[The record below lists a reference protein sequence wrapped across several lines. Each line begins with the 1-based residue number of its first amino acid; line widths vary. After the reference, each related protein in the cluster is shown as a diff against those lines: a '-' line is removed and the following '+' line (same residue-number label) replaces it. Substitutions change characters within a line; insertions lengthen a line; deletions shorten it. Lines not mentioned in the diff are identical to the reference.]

1 MAFDGLMTRAITKE
15 LRDRILQGKVEKVY
29 QPESDVLV
37 FTIHT
42 REGNVKL
49 LISSGSSHAR
59 IHFIKEAP
67 VNPAEPYPFC
77 MLLRK
82 HLNAARILGVRQ
94 VGCERMIEITFE
106 TLNELGFT
114 VSKKLVIEIMGK
126 HSNIILVDIET
137 GKILDSIKRVGFDVN
152 RVRQLLPG
160 LKYEY
165 PPKQDKVSFDEL
177 DEAGEE
183 VKNALANASDGR
195 MLMSIV
201 AGISPA
207 FADEAAYHADRE
219 DFIRRSIEKAEKGPH
234 SPRVYFDNEGAP
246 REYYFMPL
254 SDYEDT
260 CDVREYENLSECLE
274 EYFSLKVTSN
284 QSKQKAQDLLRA
296 VNDLLSKKYLKKKR
310 LSEDLLKAENSE
322 ELRLFGELLTAN
334 LHLVKQGMKS
344 VEVTSYYDGSQVR
357 IPLDVRKT
365 PSANAQTY
373 FKKYGKAKTAVHEKQ
388 NQIEENDQEID
399 YLESVAAFIE
409 GSASVEEVDA
419 LRQELNETG
428 YLRPRKHSGFKEKKA
443 RLTPL
448 KFRLESGL
456 MCLVG
461 RNNKEN
467 DYITLK
473 LSNKGDIWLHTKD
486 IPGSHVLIQTGGQQ
500 VSEEDI
506 FEAAAIAAFHSK
518 AGSSENVPVDYVP
531 IRYVKK
537 PAGAKPGMVI
547 FTNNRTVY
555 VDPKEGQPLK

>member
-1 MAFDGLMTRAITKE
+1 MAFDGLMTRAVTKE

-42 REGNVKL
+42 KNGNVKL

-59 IHFIKEAP
+59 VHFVEEAP
-67 VNPAEPYPFC
+67 VNPPEPYPFC

-82 HLNAARILGVRQ
+82 HLNAARILDVSQ

-126 HSNIILVDIET
+126 HSNIVLVDIET

-152 RVRQLLPG
+152 RVRQTLPG

-165 PPKQDKVSFDEL
+165 PPRQDKISYDDL
-177 DEAGEE
+177 DKAGDDIHD
-183 VKNALANASDGR
+183 AIANASDGR
-195 MLMSIV
+195 MIMSIV

-207 FADEAAYHADRE
+207 FADEAARHSDRE
-219 DFIRRSIEKAEKGPH
+219 GFIRYAVDAAGAGDH
-234 SPRVYFDNEGAP
+234 SPRAYFDSEGSP

-254 SDYEDT
+254 QDYEET
-260 CDVREYENLSECLE
+260 CDVKEYGSLSECME

-296 VNDLLSKKYLKKKR
+296 VNDQLSKKYLKKKR
-310 LSEDLLKAENSE
+310 LSEDLLEAENSE

-334 LHLVKQGMKS
+334 LHMVKQGMKS
-344 VEVTSYYDGSQVR
+344 VDVTSYYDGSTVH
-357 IPLDVRKT
+357 IPLDVRKS

-373 FKKYGKAKTAVHEKQ
+373 FKKYGKAKTAIHEKKI
-388 NQIEENDQEID
+388 QIEENDQEIE

-409 GSASVEEVDA
+409 GTSSVEEVEA
-419 LRQELNETG
+419 LRQELTETG

-448 KFRLESGL
+448 KFRLGSGL
-456 MCLVG
+456 TCLVG
-461 RNNKEN
+461 RNNREN

-473 LSNKGDIWLHTKD
+473 LSNKGDLWLHTKD

-518 AGSSENVPVDYVP
+518 AAGSENVPVDYVP

-555 VDPKEGQPLK
+555 VDPKEGNKI